1 MQLSQFKTL
10 PFSIVLIIFV
20 FQSIG
25 EHLAILSNQMLWF
38 LQTVGI
44 LPLISLM
51 NMILNKGI
59 FPISVVCFL
68 YYCFLV
74 HAKIIQNLSTIVF
87 LSTSFYL
94 LNLFKLLLGELAP
107 NMSSLLS
114 KNPLKMYYCSVDFG
128 MPSTS
133 IFMTVCYFFLIRRNF
148 FVVKTQN
155 DCAMNRVSKS
165 AEQIEDKFVF
175 PERRFKFKDCQRFI
189 VDHECQFNLFNIV
202 SMSILSLTVLIRILS
217 GGNTLSQS
225 LLSVVLA
232 AIWSTFYYNF
242 IEMGLKS
249 FHRDLIFRPTA
260 RKATV
265 MTFTLFH
272 IVAFLL
278 NWLLYF
284 LRRAFSSQTELAVIQ
299 AAFGDL
305 CHKNELWLADINFYL
320 ALSIFFPL
328 FVVWM
333 LYLTPFRTAYYDA
346 YLKRV
351 SFVDLTKQQKI
362 LRVGAWIVGFTGMI
376 GLYYLNNYVIR
387 TFFWDLFWMQCAIYL
402 FFLFCLAFFLVLGCP
417 FVFMRLGVLLKNEY
431 IFNVP
436 NPEDEESNKDT
447 SSNPKTIVAK
457 TNKKKGLQDFNKEMT
472 AVDIQEKESNEK
484 GQKISKK

>member
-10 PFSIVLIIFV
+10 PFSIVLIVFV

-25 EHLAILSNQMLWF
+25 EHFAILSKEMLWF
-38 LQTVGI
+38 LQSVGI

-59 FPISVVCFL
+59 ILISVICFL

-74 HAKIIQNLSTIVF
+74 HSKIIQNLSTIVF
-87 LSTSFYL
+87 MSTSFYL
-94 LNLFKLLLGELAP
+94 VNLFKLLLGELAP

-148 FVVKTQN
+148 FVVKSQK
-155 DCAMNRVSKS
+155 DSAMNRVTKS
-165 AEQIEDKFVF
+165 AEIIEDKFVF
-175 PERRFKFKDCQRFI
+175 TERRFKFKDCKRFI
-189 VDHECQFNLFNIV
+189 VNHECKFNLFNIA
-202 SMSILSLTVLIRILS
+202 SMSILSLIVLTRILS

-265 MTFTLFH
+265 VTFTLFH

-278 NWLLYF
+278 NCFLYF
-284 LRRAFSSQTELAVIQ
+284 LRRAFYSQTELAVIQ

-305 CHKNELWLADINFYL
+305 CHKNELWLADSNFYS

-328 FVVWM
+328 YVVWM
-333 LYLTPFRTAYYDA
+333 LYLTPFRTVYYDA

-351 SFVDLTKQQKI
+351 SFDDLTKQEKI
-362 LRVGAWIVGFTGMI
+362 LRVTVWVVGFTGMV

-387 TFFWDLFWMQCAIYL
+387 RFFGELFWMQCAIYL

-417 FVFMRLGVLLKNEY
+417 FVFMRLGVLLQNEY
-431 IFNVP
+431 IFNVT
-436 NPEDEESNKDT
+436 NPEDEVSNKAK
-447 SSNPKTIVAK
+447 SSNPKIIVAK
-457 TNKKKGLQDFNKEMT
+457 KNKKMSYEDFNKEMA
-472 AVDIQEKESNEK
+472 AVEIPEKNSNEK